1 MDSSISLFSDSI
13 LVDSLLD
20 AENDEEDDDEE
31 VELFISCELS

>member
-13 LVDSLLD
+13 LFDSLLD
-20 AENDEEDDDEE
+20 AENDEDDDEE